1 MNFFLNTLYLKYKR
15 WRNIKKEEEKI
26 QSFSWTM
33 LKLIEEFLNTYTYS
47 FLCVRIQMLNGN

>member
-47 FLCVRIQMLNGN
+47 LLCVRIQMLNGN